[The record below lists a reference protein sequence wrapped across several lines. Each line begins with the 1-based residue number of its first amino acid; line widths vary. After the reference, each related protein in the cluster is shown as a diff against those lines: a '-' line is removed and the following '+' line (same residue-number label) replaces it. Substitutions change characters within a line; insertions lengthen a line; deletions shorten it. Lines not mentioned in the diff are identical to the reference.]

1 MTEQLNLIGAPDQP
15 DDLELGPVQREVLRF
30 AREHGTISKDE
41 AGALAHAHL
50 EKHTAEERCQFC
62 GVDGAPILRSLIGRK
77 RLAKRSDGLAQLPDR
92 EAAKR
97 GPGNVI
103 PF

>member
-1 MTEQLNLIGAPDQP
+1 
-15 DDLELGPVQREVLRF
+15 VQREVLRF

-41 AGALAHAHL
+41 AGAIAHAHR
-50 EKHTAEERCQFC
+50 EKHRADETCKWC

-77 RLAKRSDGLAQLPDR
+77 RLVKRRDGLAQLPDAQPR
-92 EAAKR
+92 QR

>member
-1 MTEQLNLIGAPDQP
+1 MPEQINLLGTPDQP
-15 DDLELGPVQREVLRF
+15 TDLALGPVQREVLRF

-41 AGALAHAHL
+41 AGQIAHARL
-50 EKHTAEERCQFC
+50 EKHRADETCKWC

-77 RLAKRSDGLAQLPDR
+77 RLVKRRDGLAQLPATDSR
-92 EAAKR
+92 SQGGE
-97 GPGNVI
+97 I